1 MIIAL
6 SPFWQGNA
14 SPGPYCGRKIQI
26 TNTGGG
32 QSNNGVGRVIVA
44 TVKDTCPGCG
54 ENDLGG
60 PRSFCVLVE
69 EKKLSLV

>member
-6 SPFWQGNA
+6 SNSWQQNA
-14 SPGPYCGRKIQI
+14 SPGPYCNRKIQI

-32 QSNNGVGRVIVA
+32 QSNNGVGKVIIA

-54 ENDLGG
+54 ENDLG
-60 PRSFCVLVE
+60 RSPSFGVLIE
-69 EKKLSLV
+69 ERKLSLL